1 MRVHNYWNVICKT
14 PLDRGRTLHKAG
26 EVQGPQL
33 WHSHLGTQAYLGSF
47 ACEQLSCVS
56 FSAWIFHMLFVPAE
70 PNLNQT
76 TYMPCSVA
84 KSCPSLCDPMDSN
97 PPGLLCPWGFSDK
110 NTEVGCHF
118 LLQGIFPDEILN
130 PCFPHWQVDSL
141 PLSHLG
147 SPTYMTTTSFCLLS
161 PQRRFLFSTLY

>member
-70 PNLNQT
+70 PSLNQT

-97 PPGLLCPWGFSDK
+97 PPDSFVRGAFQTRILKWVAIFFSRGSSQMRYW
-110 NTEVGCHF
+110 THASRIGRW
-118 LLQGIFPDEILN
+118 ILY
-130 PCFPHWQVDSL
+130 HWA
-141 PLSHLG
+141 
-147 SPTYMTTTSFCLLS
+147 T
-161 PQRRFLFSTLY
+161 